1 MKKKKEDR
9 KVILILILIL
19 FILAF
24 FRTFHNV
31 YVIYKN
37 DYQTRLTK
45 NYGFCDKQG
54 YGFVRTII
62 EKNNI
67 RDNIRI
73 INYSNS
79 FASINSLFYNFGKN
93 KIYNENY
100 LILLN
105 YNNNHNNNSII
116 IFNNFK
122 YKIIDNY
129 KNSCFFLKKS
139 ND

>member
-1 MKKKKEDR
+1 MMKKKKKDL

-19 FILAF
+19 FILVF
-24 FRTFHNV
+24 FRTFHNI

-45 NYGFCDKQG
+45 SYGFCDKQG
-54 YGFVRTII
+54 YGFVRSII
-62 EKNNI
+62 KKNNI

-73 INYSNS
+73 INYSNN
-79 FASINSLFYNFGKN
+79 FASIDSLFYNFDKN

-105 YNNNHNNNSII
+105 YNNNHNNKSI
-116 IFNNFK
+116 IFNN
-122 YKIIDNY
+122 
-129 KNSCFFLKKS
+129 
-139 ND
+139 